1 MSAFITLTG
10 SYMTSDPS
18 AGRWKN
24 LQEEERLGSPVRQ
37 TNRSCTRHLPR
48 HRTSTDGRRATGYLG
63 QVWPTLRRTWT
74 SGRRARGWSTPGPPA
89 TQKRHRKSPPPG
101 YKSAGCQ
108 KWITPQ
114 SLRGKSYTNE
124 LHVVLWSTT
133 AARHCEA
140 NAFTRK
146 ALMLLMAH
154 SLLSR
159 VQK

>member
-89 TQKRHRKSPPPG
+89 TQKRHRKSPPRLQVCRLSEMDNTAVAPG
-101 YKSAGCQ
+101 KC
-108 KWITPQ
+108 
-114 SLRGKSYTNE
+114 YTNE

-146 ALMLLMAH
+146 ALMLLMAR